1 MKIAIW
7 VDNTGY
13 ELGQEIIKMLEKKDI
28 SYMYA
33 WARSSDDTSSNDK
46 VVEYTTMDVIDE
58 NILGIIITD
67 TGIWANILA
76 NKVDGIRATL
86 CSNFNQARWG
96 REEHNVN
103 IICLSSFEEEYLEIK
118 NIVNTFI
125 KSEYKK

>member
-7 VDNTGY
+7 TDHHGY
-13 ELGQEIIKMLEKKDI
+13 ELGQEIIKIIEKKGY

-33 WARSSDDTSSNDK
+33 WARNSEDTSSNDK
-46 VVEYTTMDVIDE
+46 VVEYTAMDVVDE

-67 TGIWANILA
+67 TGIWANIEA
-76 NKVDGIRATL
+76 NQIEWIRATL
-86 CSNFNQARWG
+86 CNNFNQARWG

-103 IICLSSFEEEYLEIK
+103 IICLSAFEEEYLEVQ

>member
-7 VDNTGY
+7 TDNHGY
-13 ELGQEIIKMLEKKDI
+13 ELWQEIIKILEKNNI

-33 WARSSDDTSSNDK
+33 WARSSEDTTSNDK
-46 VVEYTTMDVIDE
+46 VVEYTTMDVVDE
-58 NILGIIITD
+58 KILGIIITD
-67 TGIWANILA
+67 TGIWANIEA

-86 CSNFNQARWG
+86 CNNFNQARWG

-103 IICLSSFEEEYLEIK
+103 IICLSAFEEEYLEVQ

>member
-7 VDNTGY
+7 TDNHGY
-13 ELGQEIIKMLEKKDI
+13 ELWQEIIKILEKNNI

-33 WARSSDDTSSNDK
+33 GARNAEDTSSNDK

-58 NILGIIITD
+58 KILGIIITD
-67 TGIWANILA
+67 TGIWANIES
-76 NKVDGIRATL
+76 NKKDWIRATL
-86 CSNFNQARWG
+86 CNNFNQARWG

-103 IICLSSFEEEYLEIK
+103 IICLSAFEEEYLEVQ

-125 KSEYKK
+125 KSQYKK